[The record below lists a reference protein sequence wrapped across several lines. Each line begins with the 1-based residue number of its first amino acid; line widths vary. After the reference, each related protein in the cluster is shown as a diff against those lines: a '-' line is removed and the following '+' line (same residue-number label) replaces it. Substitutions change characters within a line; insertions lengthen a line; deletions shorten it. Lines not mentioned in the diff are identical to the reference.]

1 MNWVQVYRDD
11 VIASIFGT
19 SHRLWSLLLAGLET
33 ASLELNAHL
42 RVQPAHCVYDFYIV
56 PGTDVE
62 GMRKIKHLTV
72 SVASET
78 NNGAFYWALVYVP
91 QGTTPGNLAVNI
103 ITGTTGMYEPNQFVM
118 NCGVVDPEAGPI
130 RFTSPVSRNLNDG
143 DAIYLLVKNTN
154 VDGPITYNAVVRYA
168 ITPPMI
174 ITLHLK
180 FNCIKFVGPVDVRSL
195 THRQGG

>member
-1 MNWVQVYRDD
+1 M
-11 VIASIFGT
+11 T
-19 SHRLWSLLLAGLET
+19 SSLLFLALLSPALVATSAGLET

-91 QGTTPGNLAVNI
+91 QGTTPGNLTVNI